1 MATTVITIIMEA
13 TTPLRLANARHCAH
27 IFTALAHLFLIHEVG
42 TITILTSQIR
52 KLRLGEINN
61 LLKAP

>member
-27 IFTALAHLFLIHEVG
+27 AFTALAHLFLIHEVG
-42 TITILTSQIR
+42 TITSQIG